1 MLSATTHNAADRS
14 TQNTLTT
21 LPTPAPGGWD
31 RKTAMPTLLIADD
44 SMFQRFQTAKT
55 AKEAGFEVIEAK
67 DGEECLRL
75 VREHRPTAM
84 LLDLN
89 LPDPG
94 GIAVLEVLAQEQPDI
109 RVCVVTADIQ
119 ETTRTRCMEL
129 GACMFLNKPV
139 EQDVLRQTLAALV

>member
-1 MLSATTHNAADRS
+1 
-14 TQNTLTT
+14 
-21 LPTPAPGGWD
+21 
-31 RKTAMPTLLIADD
+31 MPVLLIADD

-75 VREHRPTAM
+75 AREQRPQAL

-89 LPDPG
+89 MPDPG
-94 GIAVLEVLAQEQPDI
+94 GVAVLEVLARDLPDI

-119 ETTRTRCMEL
+119 ETTRSRCLEL
-129 GACMFLNKPV
+129 GAREFLNKPV
-139 EQDVLRQTLAALV
+139 DPAALRQTLDSLR